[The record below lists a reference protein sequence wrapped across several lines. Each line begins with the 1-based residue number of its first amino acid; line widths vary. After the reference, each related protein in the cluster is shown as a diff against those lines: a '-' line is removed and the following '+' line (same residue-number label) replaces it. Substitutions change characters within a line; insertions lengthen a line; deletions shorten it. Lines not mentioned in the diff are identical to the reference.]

1 MENLV
6 DIIRNNKARIIV
18 VMVLLTLVII
28 VAYLFVNH
36 SKKQYSLTEVLQYNY
51 YILNK
56 EGKYGVIDNNGNIII
71 ETKYDNVK
79 IPNPEKPV
87 FICEDNN
94 TIIALNEK
102 SDKIFDKYEEV
113 NVIPINGLV
122 SNLPYEKSVLMYKL
136 NGKYGLINYE
146 GKVITKPIYDE
157 IKGLE
162 NKESELIVK
171 TNEKYGVI
179 NAKGAK
185 LIKEEYDQISAD
197 GFYTEQDKYGL
208 SGYIVGNKT
217 TDGYRYGY
225 ITHNLKKILDVEYND
240 ISRILEI
247 TDRKDIYL
255 ITCKNGRY
263 GVIKNND
270 TMINYTYQ
278 EIEYDNKNK
287 IFQVQRNLKYGV
299 CNIEGKEIIPTIY
312 SEIEFKGIYLKAL
325 KNSQDKGIYYDMQGN
340 QIQNLKYTSV
350 QKTDNDNYYITITE
364 DKLYGIEDKDKY
376 EIIQNKYSY
385 LEYLFGEYF
394 IAANEE
400 GKLGIINIKDEVL
413 IDFKYEVLQ
422 KIDDTEVVQAKI
434 LKENKSE
441 IYSRNLEMIC
451 SVIDASVQKEQNYIK
466 VLSDKNMEYFDFEGK
481 KLNSKQI
488 YINNKLFASK
498 QNDKWGFV
506 DQNGNVVVEYKYD
519 KVTEFNEYGYAGIKK
534 DGKWGS
540 IKEDGTVVL
549 EPIYVIDDKN
559 IEPEFLNKYYKNYY
573 GYGESY
579 YIEKI
584 DNNQ

>member
-1 MENLV
+1 
-6 DIIRNNKARIIV
+6 
-18 VMVLLTLVII
+18 
-28 VAYLFVNH
+28 
-36 SKKQYSLTEVLQYNY
+36 
-51 YILNK
+51 
-56 EGKYGVIDNNGNIII
+56 
-71 ETKYDNVK
+71 
-79 IPNPEKPV
+79 
-87 FICEDNN
+87 
-94 TIIALNEK
+94 
-102 SDKIFDKYEEV
+102 
-113 NVIPINGLV
+113 
-122 SNLPYEKSVLMYKL
+122 
-136 NGKYGLINYE
+136 
-146 GKVITKPIYDE
+146 
-157 IKGLE
+157 
-162 NKESELIVK
+162 
-171 TNEKYGVI
+171 
-179 NAKGAK
+179 
-185 LIKEEYDQISAD
+185 
-197 GFYTEQDKYGL
+197 
-208 SGYIVGNKT
+208 
-217 TDGYRYGY
+217 
-225 ITHNLKKILDVEYND
+225 
-240 ISRILEI
+240 
-247 TDRKDIYL
+247 
-255 ITCKNGRY
+255 
-263 GVIKNND
+263 
-270 TMINYTYQ
+270 MINYTYQ

-466 VLSDKNMEYFDFEGK
+466 VLSDKNMDYFDFEGK

>member
-1 MENLV
+1 MEKLV
-6 DIIRNNKARIIV
+6 DSIKNNKTKIIL
-18 VMVLLTLVII
+18 VMVVITLII
-28 VAYLFVNH
+28 IATYLYLNH
-36 SKKQYSLTEVLQYNY
+36 SKKQYSLTEVSKYNY

-56 EGKYGVIDNNGNIII
+56 DGKYGVIDASGNIII
-71 ETKYDNVK
+71 EAKYDNVK

-102 SDKIFDKYEEV
+102 NDKLFDKYEEV
-113 NVIPINGLV
+113 NAIQINGLV
-122 SNLPYEKSVLMYKL
+122 SNMPYEKSVLIYKL

-162 NKESELIVK
+162 NKESELIVQTK
-171 TNEKYGVI
+171 GKYGVI
-179 NAKGAK
+179 NSKGAK
-185 LIKEEYDQISAD
+185 LIKEEYDTISAD
-197 GFYTEQDKYGL
+197 GFYTEQDKYEL

-217 TDGYRYGY
+217 ENGYRYGY
-225 ITHNLKKILDVEYND
+225 ITNNLKKILNVEYND

-247 TDRKDIYL
+247 TDKKDIYL
-255 ITCKNGRY
+255 IVCKNGRY
-263 GVIKNND
+263 GVIKNKD
-270 TMINYTYQ
+270 TIINYSYQ
-278 EIEYDNKNK
+278 AIEYDNKNK

-325 KNSQDKGIYYDMQGN
+325 KTSQDEGTYYDMKGN
-340 QIQNLKYTSV
+340 QIKDLEYVSV
-350 QKTDNDNYYITITE
+350 QKTDNDNYYITIDE
-364 DKLYGIEDKDKY
+364 NKLYGMENKDKQK
-376 EIIQNKYSY
+376 IIQNKYSY

-400 GKLGIINIKDEVL
+400 GKLGIINIKDEIL

-422 KIDDTEVVQAKI
+422 KIDDTKVIQAKI

-441 IYSRNLEMIC
+441 IYSSNLEMIC
-451 SVIDASVQKEQNYIK
+451 SVFGASVNKEDNYIQ
-466 VLSDKNMEYFDFEGK
+466 VISDENLDYFDFEGK
-481 KLNSKQI
+481 RLDSKQI
-488 YINNKLFASK
+488 YTNNKLLASK
-498 QNDKWGFV
+498 QDNKWGFV
-506 DQNGNVVVEYKYD
+506 DHNGKVVVEYKYD

-540 IKEDGTVVL
+540 IKEDGTIVL
-549 EPIYVIDDKN
+549 EPAYVIDDKN
-559 IEPEFLNKYYKNYY
+559 IEPEFLGKYYKTYY
-573 GYGESY
+573 GYGETY
-579 YIEKI
+579 YTE
-584 DNNQ
+584 NEQ